1 MKNTIK
7 MSLAAAVAV
16 SALSTS
22 ASAGNLEEMI
32 KGVTASGKINVEY
45 QNNTEDTT
53 GEQEVGTNQ
62 TEYDIDM
69 TFKVPVNDN
78 VTATIGF
85 QADHDVTIDNPMNTR
100 TSGGNTVAGE
110 VTSGNTVVE
119 GVTTGDTSD
128 TQVDV
133 TVANFTYANGP
144 VTAIVGKQNVGT
156 PFLYDQKGDGIVGLY
171 NAGPVTLAA
180 AHFVNSN
187 TNILGADTTGL
198 AGTVVPA
205 AVTNLNQGDESI
217 NAVAAIGSVAGI
229 NLSAWYVTTTLVQ
242 AGIAD
247 GADAYTLNANG
258 KIGPV
263 GFDVRHSSV
272 EVDGAAG
279 VNFEEEELTKIMLTA
294 DVDMFSFAAGYGTTN
309 DSFNVANGNYAVAG
323 QARAHGVSWD
333 DDDTTETG
341 FNGEQ
346 VYLDTLNDADAY
358 LLGATA
364 NMGAYTAGVTYID
377 GESDSNI
384 VANDNTEFSELLL
397 SASYAMSKNFTV
409 STYYSMLDL
418 DYTNGAAKTETDSD
432 EFSLALTYKF

>member
-45 QNNTEDTT
+45 QNNTVDTT
-53 GEQEVGTNQ
+53 GAQEVGTNQ

-100 TSGGNTVAGE
+100 TSGGNTVDVDGD
-110 VTSGNTVVE
+110 E
-119 GVTTGDTSD
+119 GVTTGDTKD

-171 NAGPVTLAA
+171 NAGPVTVAA

-187 TNILGADTTGL
+187 ANILDGGSVGGAV
-198 AGTVVPA
+198 A
-205 AVTNLNQGDESI
+205 NLNQGAEDI
-217 NAVAAIGSVAGI
+217 NAVALIGSVAGI

-294 DVDMFSFAAGYGTTN
+294 DVDMFSFALGYGMTN
-309 DSFNVANGNYAVAG
+309 DSFSAAPGGNGNMIVAG

-333 DDDTTETG
+333 DDDTTDTG

-346 VYLDTLNDADAY
+346 VYLDKFNDADAY
-358 LLGATA
+358 LLGVTA
-364 NMGAYTAGVTYID
+364 NMGQYTAGVTYID
-377 GESDSNI
+377 GESDNRY

>member
-16 SALSTS
+16 SALTTS

-32 KGVTASGKINVEY
+32 KGVTASGKINIEY
-45 QNNTEDTT
+45 QNDSTDISVNGVSADATANT
-53 GEQEVGTNQ
+53 

-85 QADHDVTIDNPMNTR
+85 QADHDVAIDDDLLGMATGNLGAMNTR
-100 TSGGNTVAGE
+100 AN
-110 VTSGNTVVE
+110 NN
-119 GVTTGDTSD
+119 GDTSD

-144 VTAIVGKQNVGT
+144 VTVVVGKQNVGT

-187 TNILGADTTGL
+187 ANILDGGSFGGAV
-198 AGTVVPA
+198 A
-205 AVTNLNQGDESI
+205 NLNQGAESI
-217 NAVAAIGSVAGI
+217 NAIAAIGSVAGI

-258 KIGPV
+258 KFGPI
-263 GFDVRHSSV
+263 GFDIRHSSA

-279 VNFEEEELTKIMLTA
+279 VNFEEEELTKVMLTA
-294 DVDMFSFAAGYGTTN
+294 DVDMFSFAAGYGMTN
-309 DSFNVANGNYAVAG
+309 DSFSAVPGGNGNMIVAG
-323 QARAHGVSWD
+323 QSRAHGVSWD
-333 DDDTTETG
+333 DDDTTDTG

-346 VYLDTLNDADAY
+346 AYLDMFNDADAY

-364 NMGAYTAGVTYID
+364 NMGQYTAGITYID
-377 GESDSNI
+377 GESDNNF
-384 VANDNTEFSELLL
+384 VANDNTEFSELIL

-409 STYYSMLDL
+409 STYYSMLDV
-418 DYTNGAAKTETDSD
+418 DYTDTVNGISTETEND
-432 EFSLALTYKF
+432 EFSLSLTYKF

>member
-22 ASAGNLEEMI
+22 ATAGNLEEMI
-32 KGVTASGKINVEY
+32 KGVTASGKLNVEY
-45 QNNTEDTT
+45 LNESMDKVDGVEGDTENS
-53 GEQEVGTNQ
+53 V
-62 TEYDIDM
+62 EYDLDI

-78 VTATIGF
+78 ITATIGF
-85 QADHDVTIDNPMNTR
+85 QADHDNDIEDPAINTR
-100 TSGGNTVAGE
+100 TSDDNAS
-110 VTSGNTVVE
+110 VTK
-119 GVTTGDTSD
+119 D

-133 TVANFTYANGP
+133 TLANFTYANGP
-144 VTAIVGKQNVGT
+144 VTVIVGKQNVGT

-187 TNILGADTTGL
+187 ADILNAAQADTLGDL
-198 AGTVVPA
+198 KQGAEDINAAAIIASDIAGT
-205 AVTNLNQGDESI
+205 GI
-217 NAVAAIGSVAGI
+217 NA
-229 NLSAWYVTTTLVQ
+229 SAWYVTTTL
-242 AGIAD
+242 GTGSTGLTEREIDSAD
-247 GADAYTLNANG
+247 GYSIDING
-258 KIGPV
+258 KFGPI

-272 EVDGAAG
+272 EVDGTA
-279 VNFEEEELTKIMLTA
+279 NLDNEDLTKVMLTA

-309 DSFNVANGNYAVAG
+309 DSDTG
-323 QARAHGVSWD
+323 RIHGVSWD

-346 VYLDTLNDADAY
+346 AYLDLFNDADAY

-377 GESDSNI
+377 GE
-384 VANDNTEFSELLL
+384 ANVDGAADIEFDELIL
-397 SASYAMSKNFTV
+397 SASYAMSKNFTI
-409 STYYSMLDL
+409 STYYSMYEEDAGI
-418 DYTNGAAKTETDSD
+418 GADQEND